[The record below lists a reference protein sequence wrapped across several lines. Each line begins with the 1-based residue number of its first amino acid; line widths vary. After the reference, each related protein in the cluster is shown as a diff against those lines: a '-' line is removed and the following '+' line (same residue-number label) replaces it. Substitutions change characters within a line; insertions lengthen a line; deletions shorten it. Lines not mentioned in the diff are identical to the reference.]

1 MGLYDDI
8 DNEVLEQNTSNN
20 SVKTENSNNLN
31 GGLFDDFDREIQ
43 EEYRPKSFV
52 EQHPVIDS
60 IPEAAK
66 QFGSRA
72 VKSYPEYAAGLNDLL
87 ANVGDKFGAKGLSD
101 FGRSNYEFWKRQSD
115 KIPIN
120 AKFQGVAG
128 LSNPNTVLPTI
139 AGSIGDQATNI
150 INAVGGGAIGA
161 GAAAKL
167 GLSGLAKTGMT
178 TVGTSIPN
186 FAQEGTYLDKLETFQ
201 QINGRIPTT
210 DEMRQIQ
217 NVALSEKAANT
228 VLETVADKMLF
239 GKVFPQGQ
247 VTKGV
252 KKFLKNA
259 GQQALTEAGTEAM
272 QEGVSIGAEKLL
284 GMNQGD
290 NLARLAD
297 AMAIGGV
304 TGGVMGGVG
313 TAASQ
318 PLNTQFNE
326 NQSAINPVEAIQNVS
341 AKIVDGGKVLY
352 DSAADKLNAADSN
365 IANATTAV
373 GDMVSALSSFDT
385 LRVLSKEG
393 ALSNH
398 IENIAPNT
406 VKKQRAKKIKNNP
419 ETVINNSPDVS
430 VQDTGVPNM
439 IEDTNLY
446 NVSENGENT
455 ITNAQNVENIAN
467 EVQQETPIENTA
479 VLEKNKKETQKVKA
493 KAEAIEKIKQIASKT
508 AEKIETE
515 QKDTKEIGLKD
526 RLKELGYNNN
536 DVDNFFNA
544 IENKENVDL
553 SFGNTMFNGLLNT
566 KEEADFIKAQELN
579 KLTKEYRQSKKLQK
593 NNKAAE
599 IAPKTVEKVQNDTFR
614 KINDEHTARI
624 MQVYNKYTQQDIL
637 AGKANAEIEAINK
650 EFEPLEKTA
659 LDNNHTEQ
667 PLDMVKSAAKNEKIK
682 EIAPNIIETNKNK
695 EELIA
700 KAKDLGIRGN
710 LKAMKPEK
718 LQAKIKEAETK
729 VEPQKHISEGWKVQ
743 DFIDDLEPQVNQ
755 IYEGNSIQKP
765 FKNRQELKKWCMENQ
780 PYYKKYIPDVVN
792 YFANKHNI
800 LNDFVKEESVTT
812 KKKEEI
818 KNGHSAEKTNGNRS
832 NVSEREK
839 TTETNTSE
847 IPQGKSANERTVDE
861 IGRGYDISNDGQRG
875 ISQKDKEVIEKEIPK
890 TKIEQLA
897 PKTTAKQNSNNHSET
912 LEKDSEIVNN
922 YEKGVENE
930 QRRSEISEEIGRTSE
945 EIESSENNRR
955 SDDDNGRSGQR
966 DIDGRRINP
975 EHQDLIEKKYK
986 NQHEKNK
993 AIEKFINDKEYEKY
1007 SELPEEIKLWLK
1019 QYAGAGG
1026 LEKQGAEGKGL
1037 LTEYYTP
1044 EDIVKKMW
1052 ELTSQYVNTDGS
1064 KVLEPSV
1071 GIGRFLEFAPE
1082 NTTVD
1087 AVEINPV
1094 SAKITELLYPNANV
1108 TVGEFQQNFVKN
1120 NKPIKN
1126 VEQKY
1131 DIVIGN
1137 PPYGVYEGVYKGLGE
1152 GKGHLRLETYF
1163 IERGLDT
1170 LKENGVMSFIVP
1182 SSFLDSKSGA
1192 KWKQN
1197 IATKGTLLDAYR
1209 LPEKTFDTTSI
1220 GTDILVIR
1228 KETKN
1233 LIDTN
1238 MSNGEWFKKHP
1249 EKILGAVEQRKNRF
1263 GKLENV
1269 VKGEKNAVGQID
1281 TSKKD
1286 VKETVAKDINVS
1298 HKKNTAKKSDH
1309 VADISKKVKKP
1320 APKVKGEV
1328 EYTEY
1333 QANHQGF
1340 SEAQIQ
1346 TFLDTKVDGT
1356 LPKEKYQPG
1365 ENINQY
1371 NGELYNDFNYL
1382 QGDIYEKLD
1391 RLETENISKK
1401 QKEIQRKK
1409 LETVK
1414 PTPKKLQQ
1422 ISINPTTDFARNFE
1436 TGEVVQKSYWGNGKW
1451 HEEGDRISL
1460 PDMYL
1465 EYARDLS
1472 LAERNNVPYSY
1483 IEKYVNGEKLNFDY
1497 NYPRNCVSEKERK
1510 IYREKESIRLK
1521 TQIINTVDTTFKNF
1535 TKDVLDTKLKTKLID
1550 EWNRTNNNIYNPD
1563 YTKIPML
1570 VKGLSSEFYGKKLK
1584 LLTAQT
1590 EGVNFLTNKG
1600 VGLLGFEVGVGK
1612 TLTGIISTVQ
1622 NMQMGR
1628 CKKPLILVPKQVSKN
1643 WIAEIQEAFPNIKI
1657 NDVGNLSKF
1666 SGEIEEN
1673 SITVATYQALDNMWY
1688 DEKTET
1694 ELIKAISE
1702 ASINAK
1708 KSITKRNSEKTKE
1721 QAETVLGVAKA
1732 GNKNKFTIQQLG
1744 FDHITVDEAHN
1755 FKNLF
1760 SKAQSYDDNNNVY
1773 SDIPTGSQSKRACQL
1788 FLATQYVLQH
1798 NQNRN
1803 VFLLTAT
1810 PFNNNPIEVYNMLSY
1825 TAKDVLDKMGMN
1837 NVYQF
1842 METYANIVSDFV
1854 VDSNNNVVYKQIV
1867 NGFKNVSSLK
1877 EIIRSTMLIRT
1888 AEEAGVKRPQKKV
1901 ETVKLEPT
1909 DSQLNAL
1916 AEAESIALQNAEDG
1930 DVLRAINQSRQ
1941 ATLSPDIANNNLEVS
1956 PEDFVNNAPKIKYC
1970 CDAIA
1975 TMLKKDSQTS
1985 QILYMPL
1992 GVRFLPKIKQYL
2004 VAMKVLNDDE
2014 IKIIDSSVKDEQIED
2029 IVDSFNDREGKLKLI
2044 IGTSKIKEGMNLN
2057 KNTSVLYVP
2066 YLDWNPTDFQQVEG
2080 RLWRQGNSYKKVR
2093 VVVPLLKN
2101 SSDSFMFQKI
2111 QEKSERLNA
2120 LLSKQDV
2127 DFIDM
2132 NELNTAKDKINMIS
2146 APDKKAKMFI
2156 QMEEQKIKDEKASLE
2171 GRKSTVISYKE
2182 KLSKAKNFLDGE
2194 QSRVNRLQDE
2204 TEKYEGILA
2213 EKQETDEDYARYN
2226 SYLEQTKKSI
2236 KAAKNDLNSAKN
2248 KLQAILNRIKR
2259 LELDLDGKDSEE
2271 VIEQQIAK
2279 KEQEIEN
2286 LREIE
2291 KIKFEEYTEQYE
2303 KERKESKTV
2312 EDYIKE
2318 FEKETD
2324 DFLARNDFD
2333 SEDFDIGRN
2342 IQSFVYKKILNA
2354 NSNNLVKML
2363 SEIGFNTPELF
2374 SDIITQIDKDYTID
2388 TFHER
2393 KARGRHIGELK
2404 HIYVNP
2410 DLIGEDIY
2418 AFTECVFHEIEH
2430 SIQYKKYKNLL
2441 KKDVKDLT
2449 DKESVFILDYTTCH
2463 LANKNKRKFYEAN
2476 KEVLDEIF
2484 ENLSGKNKQEQ
2495 MLYMGNLPNDDIKVY
2510 NKYRE
2515 FYKKYYNCELEKK
2528 AREKG
2533 KNTKNKLREYN
2544 ERRRI
2549 SGRRIIANTPFNDAN
2564 GYSSAR
2570 GRLEKNIGEEETEES
2585 IETKGQITPSHKAA
2599 KTRKEKLKAAN
2610 ELDSVCDEKVK
2621 NSIRKWYASI
2631 EKDRYDVNKTLTSL
2645 INHTKYIA
2653 KQFSQKYG
2661 FKISDKMIREVM
2673 PFLRERTD
2681 IPENLN
2687 RPELIKL
2694 FKSLN
2699 NEDKARLTKLADD
2712 TSAKFEK
2719 YYKEY
2724 QILKGGL
2731 TEENIANHISHIWK
2745 KSSKDMPLLTNYF
2758 AMQSRFAKSR
2768 TIPTIFD
2775 GINGIILENGETKFY
2790 EPETLDYAK
2799 ICKISSDTFI
2809 KSNADI
2815 ILADYIKSLKDENG
2829 VPLVLP
2835 SSKAPSNWVEFDN
2848 PVLAKRVYLGGKQTV
2863 TLEKQT
2869 VKVHPDI
2876 ANSLKTVFE
2885 TYKDNA
2891 VSQIF
2896 DKTNA
2901 IYKQAQLGFSG
2912 FHVVALTESMLGN
2925 MGMAKTLKF
2934 LNPAR
2939 IFNEIKKGNWNIYA
2953 DETLAKQA
2961 IDDGLQFG
2969 ATLDIDRKGVE
2980 KIVDNVAEITKKKI
2994 PFIGTAIGN
3003 VFDTISKAQKL
3014 NNKFLWDY
3022 LHNNY
3027 KLECYKLLCLQESK
3041 NRKLT
3046 QKDRQEIAQWVNDSF
3061 GGQVWENLG
3070 ISVTRRKTE
3079 QRIFL
3084 SPDWLRS
3091 TTRQFLAMFSNGK
3104 LQLSVQRK
3112 ADQNKFWKKAKEIG
3126 ERWGIGSLT
3135 NDVESSNMRGKIS
3148 RAFWLRSII
3157 YSAILYNALNAMMRM
3172 WDKEKNPEF
3181 YNKNLKFSD
3190 YLIYSNSLPTDS
3202 SFDKFLPKVFIGR
3215 NKDGTE
3221 KMLRLGK
3228 QFREVPEIVE
3238 NPIKKLGGKLS
3249 PNVQIASQILT
3260 GHTASGFKNYDMF
3273 EKDGKTRK
3281 NEVVSS
3287 AKLIAKSFMPFSVN
3301 QLYNKYSE
3309 PSVWSLFAP
3318 VSKGMSKYKGKNAYE
3333 KLITNG
3339 KPSDIQKLDEI
3350 MHRNGFDKK
3359 QIKQIKR
3366 SAITDFT
3373 KEYKNGY
3380 IEALKDKDYK
3390 KVKEI
3395 SDKLDKANLSQA
3407 EKRKVYAAAYKK
3419 FRKDRNI

>member
-43 EEYRPKSFV
+43 EEYRPKSFT

-128 LSNPNTVLPTI
+128 LSNPSTVLPTI

-186 FAQEGTYLDKLETFQ
+186 LAQEGTYLDKLETFQ

-228 VLETVADKMLF
+228 VLETFADKMLF

-272 QEGVSIGAEKLL
+272 QEGVSIGAEKVL
-284 GMNQGD
+284 GINQGD
-290 NLARLAD
+290 NLQRIAD
-297 AMAIGGV
+297 SAAIGGV
-304 TGGVMGGVG
+304 TGGAMGGI
-313 TAASQ
+313 ASIASQ
-318 PLNTQFNE
+318 PYEKQFTE
-326 NQSAINPVEAIQNVS
+326 PKVETNVS
-341 AKIVDGGKVLY
+341 AKVLSNGKVLY
-352 DSAADKLNAADSN
+352 NDAMNALNDVA
-365 IANATTAV
+365 
-373 GDMVSALSSFDT
+373 
-385 LRVLSKEG
+385 
-393 ALSNH
+393 
-398 IENIAPNT
+398 EN
-406 VKKQRAKKIKNNP
+406 
-419 ETVINNSPDVS
+419 
-430 VQDTGVPNM
+430 
-439 IEDTNLY
+439 L
-446 NVSENGENT
+446 SENGFDN
-455 ITNAQNVENIAN
+455 
-467 EVQQETPIENTA
+467 
-479 VLEKNKKETQKVKA
+479 LKKL
-493 KAEAIEKIKQIASKT
+493 SRNGSFSN
-508 AEKIETE
+508 KIE
-515 QKDTKEIGLKD
+515 QL
-526 RLKELGYNNN
+526 
-536 DVDNFFNA
+536 
-544 IENKENVDL
+544 
-553 SFGNTMFNGLLNT
+553 
-566 KEEADFIKAQELN
+566 
-579 KLTKEYRQSKKLQK
+579 
-593 NNKAAE
+593 
-599 IAPKTVEKVQNDTFR
+599 APKTVEKQKTKQQEKSNSKQTKELQFVKDSDGNVYEVNNDTLR
-614 KINDEHTARI
+614 NVDNDEQTKLDNLSNYQKYEANPEEFIEPAEFVYNPDLPIARNADNFALS
-624 MQVYNKYTQQDIL
+624 QQDVVNAYNKYVETPTEENKENYQDIYGQTIENYINSFTTEKQAL
-637 AGKANAEIEAINK
+637 TQSPTLNENNAESVNI
-650 EFEPLEKTA
+650 PQDDKT
-659 LDNNHTEQ
+659 LTTE
-667 PLDMVKSAAKNEKIK
+667 
-682 EIAPNIIETNKNK
+682 NKN
-695 EELIA
+695 A
-700 KAKDLGIRGN
+700 
-710 LKAMKPEK
+710 
-718 LQAKIKEAETK
+718 
-729 VEPQKHISEGWKVQ
+729 VSQKN
-743 DFIDDLEPQVNQ
+743 D
-755 IYEGNSIQKP
+755 
-765 FKNRQELKKWCMENQ
+765 
-780 PYYKKYIPDVVN
+780 
-792 YFANKHNI
+792 NK
-800 LNDFVKEESVTT
+800 TT
-812 KKKEEI
+812 KKNKLRPRKNDLVYESKSFYTDGVFLVKKSDFVMSDKNFKTSNTTLTDEQVQKVWNEHTKNNPISELKPTGNVWQGQKLKAVEYEFTSKKGTVEKLYIDKKQADIFKGYDLSVSEI
-818 KNGHSAEKTNGNRS
+818 NTGDGTALSIVAKDNGNPVGIVMPLPETATKHYQA
-832 NVSEREK
+832 NPEK
-839 TTETNTSE
+839 FINKQEEKNKK
-847 IPQGKSANERTVDE
+847 QV
-861 IGRGYDISNDGQRG
+861 
-875 ISQKDKEVIEKEIPK
+875 EKEIPK

-945 EIESSENNRR
+945 EIENSENNRR

-966 DIDGRRINP
+966 DIDGRRIKP

-1007 SELPEEIKLWLK
+1007 SELPEEIKSWLK

-1137 PPYGVYEGVYKGLGE
+1137 PPYGAYEGVYKGLGE

-1182 SSFLDSKSGA
+1182 SSFLDSKAGA

-1197 IATKGTLLDAYR
+1197 IAQKGTLLDAYR

-1233 LIDTN
+1233 LLDTN

-1249 EKILGAVEQRKNRF
+1249 EKILGTVEQRKNRF

-1286 VKETVAKDINVS
+1286 VKETVAKDINVP

-1356 LPKEKYQPG
+1356 LPKEKYQTG

-1414 PTPKKLQQ
+1414 PTPKKLEQ
-1422 ISINPTTDFARNFE
+1422 ISINPTTDFARYFE

-1694 ELIKAISE
+1694 ELIKAISD

-1970 CDAIA
+1970 CDAIE

-2004 VAMKVLNDDE
+2004 VDKKVLNDDE

-2057 KNTSVLYVP
+2057 KNTSTLYVP
-2066 YLDWNPTDFQQVEG
+2066 YLDWNPTDFQQVVG
-2080 RLWRQGNSYKKVR
+2080 RLWRQGNSYKNVR

-2132 NELNTAKDKINMIS
+2132 NELNTAEDKINMIS

-2182 KLSKAKNFLDGE
+2182 KLSKAKNFLDEE

-2204 TEKYEGILA
+2204 AEKYEGILA

-2248 KLQAILNRIKR
+2248 KLQAIQNRIKR

-2291 KIKFEEYTEQYE
+2291 KKKFEEYTEQYE

-2312 EDYIKE
+2312 EGYIKE

-2333 SEDFDIGRN
+2333 SEDFEIGRN
-2342 IQSFVYKKILNA
+2342 IQAFVYKKILNA

-2393 KARGRHIGELK
+2393 KARGRHIAELK

-2410 DLIGEDIY
+2410 DLIGDDIY

-2449 DKESVFILDYTTCH
+2449 DKESGFILDYTTCH

-2495 MLYMGNLPNDDIKVY
+2495 MLYMGNLPKDDIKVY

-2549 SGRRIIANTPFNDAN
+2549 SGRRIIANTPFNDAD

-2585 IETKGQITPSHKAA
+2585 IEPKGQITPSQKAA
-2599 KTRKEKLKAAN
+2599 KTRKEKLKAAK
-2610 ELDSVCDEKVK
+2610 ELVSVCDEKVK

-2694 FKSLN
+2694 FKLLN

-2724 QILKGGL
+2724 QTLKGGL

-2758 AMQSRFAKSR
+2758 ATQSRFAKSR

-2775 GINGIILENGETKFY
+2775 GINGITLENGETKFY
-2790 EPETLDYAK
+2790 EPKTLDYAE

-2912 FHVVALTESMLGN
+2912 FHVFALTESMLGN

-3070 ISVTRRKTE
+3070 ISVTGRKTE

-3366 SAITDFT
+3366 SAITGFT

-3395 SDKLDKANLSQA
+3395 SDKLDKTNLSQA